1 MTATLLALAAAL
13 VLAPSAF
20 QQRADTTTKYSLSGR
35 VVDGSTGKPMIGAV
49 VVLWERSETRSGGKR
64 VTVGAN
70 GAFEFANVSPGS
82 YQIAPEMP
90 GLQVPYRTETTAVE
104 VRDGSIAGLGLIITP
119 LGPRAIP
126 VSGKVVME
134 SGGPISSSIKTIET
148 TGDSSTVQRDG
159 TFQLQFRAKE
169 RYTLRVEE
177 LPEGAYIKSVSAG
190 SWDSASEVLIFNST
204 PPSTLQITLGVGT
217 RSIRGRVLDG
227 TGTPAG
233 SQTSL
238 ALSMRSAS
246 AAPRDIPI
254 NRDGTFMI
262 GRLRAGD
269 YELKAMQGSGSTM
282 QFASLPLTIGA
293 QDPGGVEL
301 RLKPATRQKGRVVI
315 EGAGRVEDL
324 QRFRLVIE
332 IVDVLGVHPVPIAAD
347 GTFEFQSFEGGYSAT
362 VKDLPLGYEPSIV
375 IAGSSVEVKLRVLQG
390 DGFEF
395 LRLPRPK

>member
-1 MTATLLALAAAL
+1 MHL
-13 VLAPSAF
+13 
-20 QQRADTTTKYSLSGR
+20 LSGR

-90 GLQVPYRTETTAVE
+90 GLQVPYRTETIDVE
-104 VRDGSIAGLGLIITP
+104 VRDGSITGLGLIITP
-119 LGPRAIP
+119 LGPRAIS

-134 SGGPISSSIKTIET
+134 GGGPISSSITTIKTK
-148 TGDSSTVQRDG
+148 GDSSTVQRDG

-169 RYTLRVEE
+169 RYALRLED

-190 SWDSASEVLIFNST
+190 SWDSASEVLVFNST

-217 RSIRGRVLDG
+217 RSIRGRV
-227 TGTPAG
+227 TGTSAG
-233 SQTSL
+233 PQTSL
-238 ALSMRSAS
+238 TLSMRSTS
-246 AAPRDIPI
+246 AAPQNVPI
-254 NRDGTFMI
+254 NGDGTFLI

-282 QFASLPLTIGA
+282 QFAALPLTIGGE
-293 QDPGGVEL
+293 DRSGIEL
-301 RLKPATRQKGRVVI
+301 RLKPATLQKGRVVI
-315 EGAGRVEDL
+315 EGAGRVEEL

-332 IVDVLGVHPVPIAAD
+332 IVDVLGVHSVPIAAD

-362 VKDLPLGYEPSIV
+362 INELPVGYEPSVV
-375 IAGSSVEVKLRVLQG
+375 IAGSSVEVKLRIVQG
-390 DGFEF
+390 DRFPF
-395 LRLPRPK
+395 LRLLPPK